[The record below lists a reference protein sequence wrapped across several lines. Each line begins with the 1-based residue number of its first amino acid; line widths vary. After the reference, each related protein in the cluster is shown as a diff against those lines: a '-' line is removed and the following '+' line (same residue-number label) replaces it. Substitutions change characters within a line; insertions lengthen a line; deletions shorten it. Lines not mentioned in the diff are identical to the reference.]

1 MPAPPIVQAVVRLVP
16 SAGPEVMPPRPRCY
30 RPLVVGP
37 AILQR
42 AGGSPG
48 PWTVAVSHDER
59 MLPQVPASPAALDAA
74 VTRHRTAG
82 AQCRI
87 ATALVCPAD
96 VSSPGRRTAADDGDT
111 TCLRS
116 EIYGWSLMYQPLG
129 VVGQAFVDP
138 HDALPDLPACF
149 ELPLELMDRIAFLE
163 ARGFRTRPLAVIT
176 QPEDFETV
184 AGSLRNRFRPDA
196 RFGRPCSP
204 GRLL

>member
-16 SAGPEVMPPRPRCY
+16 AAIPEALPPRPRSY

-37 AILQR
+37 AILHR
-42 AGGSPG
+42 REASSG
-48 PWTVAVSHDER
+48 PWTVAVSCDGR

-74 VTRHRTAG
+74 VARHRTAG

-96 VSSPGRRTAADDGDT
+96 VSSPGRRTTADDGAAA
-111 TCLRS
+111 CLRS
-116 EIYGWSLMYQPLG
+116 EIYGWSLMYQPPD
-129 VVGQAFVDP
+129 VVGRAFVDA
-138 HDALPDLPACF
+138 HDALPELPACF

-176 QPEDFETV
+176 QPEDFELV

-196 RFGRPCSP
+196 RFGQPCSTS
-204 GRLL
+204 RLL

>member
-16 SAGPEVMPPRPRCY
+16 AACPEAVPPRPRCY

-37 AILQR
+37 AILHRR
-42 AGGSPG
+42 AAGSG
-48 PWTVAVSHDER
+48 PWTVAVSHDGR
-59 MLPQVPASPAALDAA
+59 MMPQVPASPAALDAA
-74 VTRHRTAG
+74 VARHRTAG
-82 AQCRI
+82 LRCRI
-87 ATALVCPAD
+87 VTALVCPAD
-96 VSSPGRRTAADDGDT
+96 VAWPCQRSAADDGAT
-111 TCLRS
+111 ACLRS
-116 EIYGWSLMYQPLG
+116 EIYGWSLMYQPPG
-129 VVGQAFVDP
+129 VVGRAFVDP